1 MSKLT
6 IEPPAPGK
14 KNFIV
19 KIDSTFEATPPG
31 QNARDMM
38 KKIGGM
44 WFRKLNYW
52 AIPLF
57 SEERL
62 RAFAA
67 TLSDEQPNVAGSF
80 TAVIKPKRQ
89 YRKRQKEQQPIAIA
103 EKSPSE
109 EDHLEEPKYE
119 EDNPIEQP
127 VELRDEPR
135 DEPRDE
141 EDHFVQQPEEPKYP
155 IEQPVELRDEPRD
168 EEDHFVQQPEEPK
181 YPIEQP
187 VEPKENHDD
196 NHDWE
201 SVDEPPPK
209 PKQPKPK
216 EQKRVVDPRER
227 IKSYD
232 RDRFIDQYV
241 NSDASDEEIETEE
254 TYRIYEKYKNLF
266 TFFKT
271 FSDDVSSDE
280 EEGCSFNA
288 KLLRLQ
294 KKMDLL

>member
-67 TLSDEQPNVAGSF
+67 TLSDEQPNVAVSF
-80 TAVIKPKRQ
+80 TAVPITTVIKPKRQ
-89 YRKRQKEQQPIAIA
+89 YRKRQKELQPIAIA

-119 EDNPIEQP
+119 EDN
-127 VELRDEPR
+127 
-135 DEPRDE
+135 
-141 EDHFVQQPEEPKYP
+141 
-155 IEQPVELRDEPRD
+155 
-168 EEDHFVQQPEEPK
+168 
-181 YPIEQP
+181 PIEQP

>member
-67 TLSDEQPNVAGSF
+67 TLSDEQPNVAVSF
-80 TAVIKPKRQ
+80 TAVPITPVIKPKRQ

-119 EDNPIEQP
+119 EDN
-127 VELRDEPR
+127 
-135 DEPRDE
+135 
-141 EDHFVQQPEEPKYP
+141 P